1 MVVPPQP
8 PWQSR
13 GGARVSQRHKNRAFR
28 RWYLLAFNRD
38 AWFSWGRWSKRREG
52 PMKRNVPW
60 PERGGIPLKGG
71 KEWVNY
77 SERSSSRIGG
87 DGGLVSCGG
96 SSRRS
101 PGPTW
106 RSITTRLGGDG
117 CRPSERR

>member
-38 AWFSWGRWSKRREG
+38 AWFSWGRLRHRPDG

-71 KEWVNY
+71 RNGEDRRM
-77 SERSSSRIGG
+77 EG
-87 DGGLVSCGG
+87 DLCYH
-96 SSRRS
+96 
-101 PGPTW
+101 
-106 RSITTRLGGDG
+106 RLLCPQTQRGWENGRG
-117 CRPSERR
+117 